1 LREAILLNSAES
13 LTGTS
18 LGTASRSLQLF
29 TAIAKAAQPDAL
41 SRMKICIL
49 MPATTLGLRHK
60 TKSPDVSIRAL
71 QFGGEGGIRTLI
83 LVHYSTNITFNFNN
97 LRNYL

>member
-1 LREAILLNSAES
+1 
-13 LTGTS
+13 
-18 LGTASRSLQLF
+18 LQLF

-71 QFGGEGGIRTLI
+71 QFGGEGGIRTLN
-83 LVHYSTNITFNFNN
+83 LAYQRTNITLIFND
-97 LRNYL
+97 LRHHCRP